1 MQSTIEQLENNRVLL
16 KLEADPQEVADA
28 FDQAYK
34 KVVQRVSVPGFRKG
48 KVPRF
53 ILEKQFGKEVLYQ
66 DAVEILVTKSYYEA
80 ILQHKLEPIENP
92 KIDFEDQ
99 IEEGK
104 PFKFQA
110 EVEVLPEVK
119 LGAYKELNVK
129 KEQPVVTD
137 DEVEQELKA
146 LQERHAELV
155 ATEKQTLE
163 KGDFA
168 VIDFEG
174 YLNEKAFPGGA
185 AQGYTI
191 EVGSG
196 RLIPGFEEGLI
207 GMAPGEERNLNL
219 TFPEDYHQQE
229 LVGREVVFKV
239 KLHEI
244 KRKELP
250 ALDDE
255 FAKEHGDFA
264 TLDDFKAHL
273 RKRIQEY
280 KEEAANRKFEE
291 EVIKQVVAGSTVP
304 LTDTLI
310 NRELEHLIHH
320 MEHDL
325 EARGLKLEEYL
336 TRTEQTMEQL
346 RDQLRPQAEERV
358 KTDLVLTAVAQA
370 EGITVSEDELKDRV
384 GYLLQFYP
392 PEFRKDILKGK
403 NPSFI
408 ENVRS
413 SLEREKT
420 IKLLVGFAA
429 PEQEAVTAVKDD
441 EDEREEEVKEE

>member
-1 MQSTIEQLENNRVLL
+1 MQSTLEQLENNRVLL

-28 FDQAYK
+28 FNQAYK
-34 KVVQRVSVPGFRKG
+34 KVVKQVSVPGFRKG

-53 ILEKQFGKEVLYQ
+53 ILEQQFGKEVLYQ
-66 DAVEILVTKSYYEA
+66 DAVEYLVSKSYYEA
-80 ILQHKLEPIENP
+80 IVEHKLEPIENP
-92 KIDFEDQ
+92 KIDFEDE

-119 LGAYKELNVK
+119 LGAYKEVDVE

-137 DEVEQELKA
+137 EEVEQELKM

-155 ATEKQTLE
+155 ATDKQALE

-191 EVGSG
+191 EVGAG
-196 RLIPGFEEGLI
+196 RFIPGFEEGLI
-207 GMAPGEERNLNL
+207 GMAPAEERDLNL
-219 TFPEDYHQQE
+219 TFPEDYHQKDLAGQ
-229 LVGREVVFKV
+229 EVVFKV

-244 KRKELP
+244 KTKELP
-250 ALDDE
+250 TLDDD
-255 FAKEHGDFA
+255 FAKEQGEYE

-273 RKRIQEY
+273 RKRIQER
-280 KEEAANRKFEE
+280 KDHEADHKFED
-291 EVIKQVVAGSTVP
+291 EVIKQVVAGSTVN

-310 NRELEHLIHH
+310 NRELEHLIHR

-336 TRTEQTMEQL
+336 THTEQTMEQF

-358 KTDLVLTAVAQA
+358 KTDLVLSAVAQA
-370 EGITVSEDELKDRV
+370 EGITVSEDELKDRI

-392 PEFRKDILKGK
+392 PELREDILKGK
-403 NPSFI
+403 NRDFV
-408 ENVRS
+408 EGVRS

-420 IKLLVGFAA
+420 VKLLVGFVA
-429 PEQEAVTAVKDD
+429 PEEEAETTADVDQK
-441 EDEREEEVKEE
+441 EEEVKEE

>member
-1 MQSTIEQLENNRVLL
+1 MQATLEQLENNRVLL

-28 FDQAYK
+28 FNQAYK
-34 KVVQRVSVPGFRKG
+34 KVVKQVAVPGFRKG
-48 KVPRF
+48 KTPRF
-53 ILEKQFGKEVLYQ
+53 ILEQQFGKEILYQ
-66 DAVEILVTKSYYEA
+66 DAVEFLVSKGYYEA
-80 ILQHKLEPIENP
+80 IVEHKLEPIENP
-92 KIDFEDQ
+92 TIDFEDE
-99 IEEGK
+99 IEDGK
-104 PFKFQA
+104 PFRFQA

-119 LGAYKELNVK
+119 LGDYKNVDVK
-129 KEQPVVTD
+129 REQPVVAD
-137 DEVEQELKA
+137 EEVEQELKS

-155 ATEKQTLE
+155 AVDKQALE

-191 EVGSG
+191 EVGAG
-196 RLIPGFEEGLI
+196 RFIPGFEEGLI
-207 GMAPGEERNLNL
+207 GMAPAEERDLNL
-219 TFPEDYHQQE
+219 TFPEDYHQKE
-229 LVGREVVFKV
+229 LAGQEVVFKV

-244 KRKELP
+244 KKKELP
-250 ALDDE
+250 NLDDE
-255 FAKEHGDFA
+255 FAKEQGEYA
-264 TLDDFKAHL
+264 TLEDLKADL
-273 RKRIQEY
+273 RKRLQEY
-280 KEEAANRKFEE
+280 KDREADRKFEQ
-291 EVIKQVVAGSTVP
+291 EVIKQVVDGSTVQ

-336 TRTEQTMEQL
+336 AHTEQTMEQM

-358 KTDLVLTAVAQA
+358 KTDLVLAAVTKA

-384 GYLLQFYP
+384 GSLLQFYP
-392 PEFRKDILKGK
+392 PEMREEILKGK
-403 NPSFI
+403 NRDFI
-408 ENVRS
+408 ESVRS

-420 IKLLVGFAA
+420 VKLLVGFVA
-429 PEQEAVTAVKDD
+429 PEEAVTAAPVDD
-441 EDEREEEVKEE
+441 NEEEVKEE